1 MAGKYRL
8 MPNESMILQESSVA
22 HGGVMAIYTDDLMLT
37 SLNLVCVNKGMFGNT
52 KNVFVYPLSQI
63 KRFNGKPQVMMGK
76 LSNGTAT
83 LDVYLNSGECE
94 SFNFQTGN
102 KRNIKKWIDA
112 IISVIGGGDG
122 QTGNGYDDDDDDYD
136 SDTLVDAFREVG
148 DQFKDVGNEFLDAL
162 GFKPRK
168 KAPKAAASV
177 AGAVASEKISKK
189 CMSCSAPL
197 IGYRGQTVKCKYC
210 DTEQTL

>member
-1 MAGKYRL
+1 MAGNYRL
-8 MPNESMILQESSVA
+8 MPNESMILQESRVA

-37 SLNLVCVNKGMFGNT
+37 SLNLVCINKGMLGNT
-52 KNVFVYPLSQI
+52 KNVFVYPLNQI

-76 LSNGTAT
+76 LSNGMAT
-83 LDVYLNSGECE
+83 LDIYFINGGCE

-122 QTGNGYDDDDDDYD
+122 QAGSGYDYDTDDYD
-136 SDTLVDAFREVG
+136 SDTLVGAFREVG
-148 DQFKDVGNEFLDAL
+148 GQFKDVGNEFLDVL
-162 GFKPRK
+162 GFKQRTK
-168 KAPKAAASV
+168 SPKTATSAAGMV
-177 AGAVASEKISKK
+177 TSEKISKK

-197 IGYRGQTVKCKYC
+197 IGFRGQTVKCRYC